1 MKTNSN
7 FDSFYKPGTA
17 NSIGLREQVRSC
29 ENLNYKTRTNFGKKK
44 RANFIQEA
52 NERSRRKG
60 TVGTFT
66 RWCKSHGYPM
76 VNTACIQA
84 GKRSGSVLTRKRAV
98 YAQNIRSKSQT
109 YQFGKKIYK
118 TKGTLKSV
126 LNDIK
131 ELKKI

>member
-1 MKTNSN
+1 
-7 FDSFYKPGTA
+7 
-17 NSIGLREQVRSC
+17 
-29 ENLNYKTRTNFGKKK
+29 
-44 RANFIQEA
+44 
-52 NERSRRKG
+52 
-60 TVGTFT
+60 
-66 RWCKSHGYPM
+66 M

-84 GKRSGSVLTRKRAV
+84 GKQSGSVLTRKRAV
-98 YAQNIRSKSQT
+98 YAQNIRSKSRT